1 MKEALDILFS
11 THPHLRGQPEDKLMA
26 FIFKYISQPAIDE
39 LPYMELHTDPI
50 VETDIDIDIEQ
61 FKLEIEQYKDK
72 FSYWGETHKSF
83 PRFGLPLVNLTGS
96 LEEENDPSR
105 MPLDEHFMR
114 FQNIE
119 TMTLDHEIL
128 TKTEVCDLPSLKP
141 LMDVFGQYL
150 CRSAIL
156 KWNAMGH
163 FKEHVDV
170 VKPAPNLRLWGTTS
184 AEMQLKMDGKIIN
197 SIKPGKIYIFDSS
210 LKHEAHAT
218 GNNVY
223 QFFIGLTIDAYD
235 TMMTRRI
242 Q

>member
-50 VETDIDIDIEQ
+50 VETNINIDIEQ

-72 FSYWGETHKSF
+72 FSHWGETHKSF

-119 TMTLDHEIL
+119 TMTMDHEIL

-150 CRSAIL
+150 CRSSIL
-156 KWNAMGH
+156 KWDAMGH
-163 FKEHVDV
+163 FKEHVDI

-197 SIKPGKIYIFDSS
+197 NIKPGKIYIFDSS

-235 TMMTRRI
+235 TMMARRI